1 MILKSILPL
10 PEPLIYGNATR
21 VMSLRDG
28 TKKQSKSDASELSRI
43 LLTDSDD
50 DISSKIRKAK
60 SDSDLIPEEKDQLQN
75 KPECLNLI
83 NILSACLD
91 QSIEKTLAGY
101 AGKEY
106 SKLKNDL
113 ADTLIQVVGPVRKE
127 ILNLLDNKDELNKI
141 LQVGSEKASTIAG
154 PIIKEVYKIVGFRQ
168 TLGLEFSNFID
179 ILLAMFVQTEP
190 TPNPATLK
198 FLPGKEVM
206 TDGTMFYQNQ
216 ESASNSPL
224 AMNLFNIKGVEG
236 VFFGSDFIT
245 ITKGNDNDWTLM
257 KPAILGCIIEHF
269 TMNKPV
275 ISENTAS
282 TEHVID
288 ENDSDVVKKI
298 KELLD
303 SKVRPAVAMDGGDI
317 IFDKYNEGIVFLQMQ
332 GACQGCPS
340 STATLKMGIENMLK
354 HYIPEVREVR
364 PVEALVF
371 FIFFLDFL

>member
-1 MILKSILPL
+1 
-10 PEPLIYGNATR
+10 
-21 VMSLRDG
+21 
-28 TKKQSKSDASELSRI
+28 
-43 LLTDSDD
+43 
-50 DISSKIRKAK
+50 
-60 SDSDLIPEEKDQLQN
+60 
-75 KPECLNLI
+75 
-83 NILSACLD
+83 
-91 QSIEKTLAGY
+91 
-101 AGKEY
+101 
-106 SKLKNDL
+106 
-113 ADTLIQVVGPVRKE
+113 
-127 ILNLLDNKDELNKI
+127 
-141 LQVGSEKASTIAG
+141 
-154 PIIKEVYKIVGFRQ
+154 
-168 TLGLEFSNFID
+168 
-179 ILLAMFVQTEP
+179 MFVQTEP

-206 TDGTMFYQNQ
+206 KDGNMFYQNQ

-245 ITKGNDNDWTLM
+245 ITKGKDNDWTLM

-269 TMNKPV
+269 TMNKPI
-275 ISENTAS
+275 ISEQSAS
-282 TEHVID
+282 TGHTID

-317 IFDKYNEGIVFLQMQ
+317 IFDKYNEGVVFLQMQ

-364 PVEALVF
+364 PVEV
-371 FIFFLDFL
+371 